1 MVQYLKTGANSRTV
15 AAGPMA
21 EAVTN
26 SLQHLSDSDLHAIA
40 VYLKSLPGSKDDS
53 APLAA
58 NSAMANGKELYADNC
73 AACHQNSG
81 DGVRN
86 MIPALKG
93 NNGVQA
99 TQPTNILHVLMNGG
113 QGAATA
119 SNPTSA
125 DMPEFGWKLTDQ
137 QMADVSTYI
146 RNAWG
151 NQAPAVSK
159 DDVAKARKSQQGAA
173 ALHNPDQQ

>member
-1 MVQYLKTGANSRTV
+1 
-15 AAGPMA
+15 
-21 EAVTN
+21 
-26 SLQHLSDSDLHAIA
+26 
-40 VYLKSLPGSKDDS
+40 LPGSKDDS

-86 MIPALKG
+86 TIPALKG